1 MGADDPEARS
11 GHGIANAKFIPAD
24 IEAEEIRPALEAAFA
39 SGKTACINVMV
50 DPAVISPGSVALANL
65 GGYCAGK

>member
-1 MGADDPEARS
+1 
-11 GHGIANAKFIPAD
+11 
-24 IEAEEIRPALEAAFA
+24 
-39 SGKTACINVMV
+39 VMV

>member
-1 MGADDPEARS
+1 MARARGVSPPSRGTGGLGLAVERPE
-11 GHGIANAKFIPAD
+11 D
-24 IEAEEIRPALEAAFA
+24 IRPALEAAFA
-39 SGKTACINVMV
+39 SGRTVCVNVMV